1 MAAEA
6 PMAGTARMALRHRL
20 ADRGMDRTLLLL
32 VPAVIFIVALFI
44 YPFVYGLQLSFQ
56 PQPGSETVQR
66 YGSGPFADYHN
77 FFADSY
83 LRNTIWTTLKL
94 SLPAALFNVIAS
106 VPIAYRMRGKF
117 RGKRTITT
125 ILVVPITLGTVLTAE
140 GLLAF
145 MGPTG
150 WLNRLLMD
158 VGIADHP
165 ARLTHNYWGVLFS
178 LIISGF
184 PFAFLLT
191 LSYLSGI
198 DPTLERAA
206 ATLGAG
212 WWQRFR
218 HITLPL
224 LAPGLGIT
232 FCLSFVLAFSVFPSA
247 IMVGDPAGQ
256 TRVISIAAFH
266 AAFEQYDY
274 SMASAIAMIMG
285 AVELIVIGLV
295 LGWRSRLYRGATGGK
310 G

>member
-1 MAAEA
+1 MAVQA
-6 PMAGTARMALRHRL
+6 PVVWMALRHRL
-20 ADRGMDRTLLLL
+20 ADRGMDRTLRLLL
-32 VPAVIFIVALFI
+32 PAVVFSVALFV
-44 YPFVYGLQLSFQ
+44 YPFLYGLQLSFQ
-56 PQPGSETVQR
+56 PQPGSETVR
-66 YGSGPFADYHN
+66 NYGSGPFADYHN
-77 FFADSY
+77 FFADPY

-94 SLPAALFNVIAS
+94 GLPAALFNVIAS
-106 VPIAYRMRGKF
+106 VPLAYRMRGRF

-150 WLNRLLMD
+150 WLNRLLLD
-158 VGIADHP
+158 TGIADHP
-165 ARLTHNYWGVLFS
+165 VRFTHNYWGVLFS

-212 WWQRFR
+212 GGRR
-218 HITLPL
+218 GRDITLPL

-232 FCLSFVLAFSVFPSA
+232 FCLTFVLAIPVFPSA
-247 IMVGDPAGQ
+247 VFVGVLSRG
-256 TRVISIAAFH
+256 TRVNSIAAFH

-285 AVELIVIGLV
+285 AVELLVIGLV
-295 LGWRSRLYRGATGGK
+295 LGRRLTLIHL
-310 G
+310 